1 MVNSRDLLD
10 LRPDVAENCRVFL
23 RLCRAAGL
31 NVLITQTLRDDEYQ
45 AYLYEQGRTRPG
57 VIVTNSPKTSFHGKG
72 LAFDFCKN
80 DKGHEYDDAKFFEDC
95 GRIAKQIGFTWG
107 GDWRSFVDR
116 PHVQWDDHG
125 RYSSS
130 MVRAGDLPPEME
142 EYVTQEQFDTMMD
155 NYLARLRTKP
165 VSSWANSDWEE
176 AKKQGLTDGTA
187 PQGLTTRQETIALIE
202 RALRYK
208 KG

>member
-1 MVNSRDLLD
+1 MVNSRNLLD
-10 LRPDVAENCRVFL
+10 LRGDVAENCRVFL

-31 NVLITQTLRDDEYQ
+31 NVLITNTLRDDEYQ

-57 VIVTNSPKTSFHGKG
+57 AIVTNSPYTSFHGKG

-80 DKGHEYDDAKFFEDC
+80 IKGEEYSDPHFFDEC
-95 GRIAKQIGFTWG
+95 GQIAKQIGFTWG
-107 GDWRSFVDR
+107 GDWKSFPDR

-130 MVRAGDLPPEME
+130 MVRAGNLPPEME

-155 NYLARLRTKP
+155 NYLARLRTKD
-165 VSSWANSDWEE
+165 VSSWAKDDWEE

-187 PQGLTTRQETIALIE
+187 PQGLATRQETIALIE

>member
-57 VIVTNSPKTSFHGKG
+57 EIVTNSPKTAHHGKG

-80 DKGHEYDDAKFFEDC
+80 IKGHEYDDLKFFEDC
-95 GRIAKQIGFTWG
+95 GKIAKQIGFTWG
-107 GDWRSFVDR
+107 GDWVSFVDR

-130 MVRAGDLPPEME
+130 VVRAGVLPPEME

-155 NYLARLRTKP
+155 NYLERLRTKT
-165 VSSWANSDWEE
+165 VSSWAEAYWEA

-187 PQGLTTRQETIALIE
+187 PQGLATRQEVIALIE